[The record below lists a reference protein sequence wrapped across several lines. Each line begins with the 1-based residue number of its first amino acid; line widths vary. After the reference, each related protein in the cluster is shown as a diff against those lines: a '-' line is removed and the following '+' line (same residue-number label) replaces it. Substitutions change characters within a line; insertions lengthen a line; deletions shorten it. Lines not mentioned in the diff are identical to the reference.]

1 MVLFVMLGVVLALG
15 GAAYAQP
22 PSVWDSVPDSVVTP
36 LDTLSFTDVL
46 VRIKRASPALRALPL
61 RATAANAL
69 IEQAGAWPNPHL
81 LATAENV
88 DGSYSGLD
96 QSEFSLWFSQEFE
109 LGGKRSRR
117 VDHAARVADEIDRET
132 RDAALEVY
140 LAATSRYAA
149 VVHAEERA
157 RLAKEAEVIVAE
169 LARAAGDRVRAGAA
183 LIADAALADAAL
195 ARVRLSIDAADAE
208 RLRTRVA
215 LATLWGQPLG
225 FNDAVSR
232 AFPLSRAR
240 LSADSTQAWAQQSPA
255 VEQARLA
262 RASRRADTALEKSLR
277 VPNLT
282 LDAGARRV
290 EADDAST
297 FLFGVGLPLPLWDRR
312 AAAIRAAEAREQS
325 ADIESE
331 RVQAIVTGELAS
343 HIGVLDRLGARLQQ
357 TETTLLP
364 SLTAALENM
373 RTAYAIGRVSYS
385 DLLEV
390 QRTVLGLQHDLN
402 DARHEIVET
411 TIAIE
416 RLTGRTIEELMSNE

>member
-1 MVLFVMLGVVLALG
+1 MVLFVVLCVLLVSRSAVC
-15 GAAYAQP
+15 AEPA
-22 PSVWDSVPDSVVTP
+22 SVWDSVPDSVTTSA
-36 LDTLSFTDVL
+36 DTLSFTAAL
-46 VRIKRASPALRALPL
+46 VRIKRASPALRVLPL
-61 RATAANAL
+61 RAAAAQAL

-81 LATAENV
+81 LATAENI

-117 VDHAARVADEIDRET
+117 VDHAARVADEIARET
-132 RDAALEVY
+132 RTGAFEIYLEAA
-140 LAATSRYAA
+140 SRYAA

-157 RLAKEAEVIVAE
+157 RLAREAEAIVAE
-169 LARAAGDRVRAGAA
+169 LARAAGDRVRAGAT
-183 LIADAALADAAL
+183 LLADAALADAAL

-208 RLRTRVA
+208 RLRARVA

-225 FNDAVSR
+225 FDDAVSHS
-232 AFPLSRAR
+232 FPLPGAT
-240 LSADSTQAWAQQSPA
+240 LTADSSHAWALRSPA

-262 RASRRADTALEKSLR
+262 GVSRRADTALEKSLR

-290 EADDAST
+290 DADDAST

-312 AAAIRAAEAREQS
+312 AAAVRAAEVREQS
-325 ADIESE
+325 ADIETE
-331 RVQAIVTGELAS
+331 RVQAIVNGELAG
-343 HIGVLDRLGARLQQ
+343 HIGVLERLSSRLRR

-373 RTAYAIGRVSYS
+373 RTAYGIGRVSYS

-402 DARHEIVET
+402 DARPGDV
-411 TIAIE
+411 
-416 RLTGRTIEELMSNE
+416 

>member
-1 MVLFVMLGVVLALG
+1 MVLFVILLVVLTLG
-15 GAAYAQP
+15 DAARAQP
-22 PSVWDSVPDSVVTP
+22 TSVWDSVPDSVTTP
-36 LDTLSFTDVL
+36 TDTLSFTDVL
-46 VRIKRASPALRALPL
+46 VRIKRTSPALRALPL
-61 RATAANAL
+61 RAAAATAL
-69 IEQAGAWPNPHL
+69 VEQAGAWPNPHL

-117 VDHAARVADEIDRET
+117 VDHAARVADEINRET
-132 RDAALEVY
+132 RTGAFEVY
-140 LAATSRYAA
+140 LEATSRYAA

-157 RLAKEAEVIVAE
+157 RLSREAEAIVAE
-169 LARAAGDRVRAGAA
+169 LARAANERVRAGAT

-208 RLRTRVA
+208 RLRARVA
-215 LATLWGQPLG
+215 LATLWGEPIG
-225 FNDAVSR
+225 FDDAVSR
-232 AFPLSRAR
+232 SFPLPRTTPT
-240 LSADSTQAWAQQSPA
+240 ADSTETWAQKSPA
-255 VEQARLA
+255 VEHARLA
-262 RASRRADTALEKSLR
+262 RASRRADTAIEKSLR

-282 LDAGARRV
+282 LDAGTRRV

-312 AAAIRAAEAREQS
+312 AAAVRAAEAREQS
-325 ADIESE
+325 ADIEAE
-331 RVQAIVTGELAS
+331 RVQAIVTGELAG
-343 HIGVLDRLGARLQQ
+343 HLGVLDRLAARLRQ
-357 TETTLLP
+357 TEATLLP

-373 RTAYAIGRVSYS
+373 RTAYGIGRVSYS

-402 DARHEIVET
+402 DARLEIVET

-416 RLTGRTIEELMSNE
+416 RLTGRTIEELMSHE

>member
-1 MVLFVMLGVVLALG
+1 MVLIVFLIVIAAASGALAG
-15 GAAYAQP
+15 P
-22 PSVWDSVPDSVVTP
+22 SSVWDSVPDSVVTP
-36 LDTLSFTDVL
+36 GDTLSFTDVL

-61 RATAANAL
+61 RATAASAL
-69 IEQAGAWPNPHL
+69 IEQAGAWLYSHES
-81 LATAENV
+81 ATAENV
-88 DGSYSGLD
+88 AGSYSGLD

-132 RDAALEVY
+132 RDAAFDVY
-140 LAATSRYAA
+140 LTATSRYAA

-157 RLAKEAEVIVAE
+157 RLANEAEAIVAE

-208 RLRTRVA
+208 RLRARVA

-240 LSADSTQAWAQQSPA
+240 PSADSTQTWAQHSPA

-290 EADDAST
+290 EADNAST

-331 RVQAIVTGELAS
+331 RVQAIVTGELAG